1 MVFDECVASLCLKTI
16 LENDIEDVSEKN
28 IYAALR
34 NLSSLGH
41 KSIYPYALA
50 GLIKEKESFSKTE
63 FHLFNPHFDT
73 TEKLEKYLSTDEIDA
88 LTDLDSIL
96 KAVTKAAEFKDIN
109 LSDQKFESQIEV
121 SFFKKLTVILW
132 LKYFSL
138 GQHIRKNYTMS
149 MEI

>member
-1 MVFDECVASLCLKTI
+1 MVDDECVASLCLKTI
-16 LENDIEDVSEKN
+16 LENNIESLSEKN

-96 KAVTKAAEFKDIN
+96 KAVTKTAEFKDSN
-109 LSDQKFESQIEV
+109 LSDEKFESQIEV
-121 SFFKKLTVILW
+121 GFFNK
-132 LKYFSL
+132 FHC
-138 GQHIRKNYTMS
+138 HIMDDLVLDRIFT
-149 MEI
+149 